1 MRSVLTAAALTLALF
16 AVVSAAGPGYHVV
29 KEIQIGG
36 EGGWDYIIADAAA
49 HRLYVSHATKIVV
62 TDTESGA
69 VVGEIPDLAGV
80 HGFAI
85 AADLGRGF
93 TSNGRSNSSTI
104 VDLKTLKPLGTV
116 AVGANPDSIRYLADR
131 KEVWTINHT
140 AGSITA
146 FDPMTGKVI
155 ATIEVGGTLEEAIE
169 DPGAHRV
176 YVNVEDKGALAVVDT
191 LTHALVATWPM
202 AGCEG
207 PTGLAFDAKNHLLL
221 SACDGRMA
229 VTDSASGRA
238 VTSFPIADGVDGN
251 GFDPSTGL
259 AFASSG
265 TGDADR
271 RPRGR
276 AGSFHGG
283 GDREDAIVGPHDVAR
298 SVDAPRLRAGGDGDT
313 RRERPQPNHAGNDEG
328 ARPGDRAMMPPVES
342 VGYGAALLTTVA
354 FVPQVWKTWRTRSAG
369 DLSTAM
375 LVIFTAGVSLWLV
388 YGLLLGSAPIIAA
401 NVATLALS
409 ALLVALRLRFGRP

>member
-1 MRSVLTAAALTLALF
+1 MRSVLTAAALTLAGF

-140 AGSITA
+140 GGSITA

-221 SACDGRMA
+221 SACDGKMA
-229 VTDSASGRA
+229 ITDSTSGRA
-238 VTSFPIADGVDGN
+238 VTSFPIEDGADGN

-265 TGDADR
+265 TGVLTVA
-271 RPRGR
+271 
-276 AGSFHGG
+276 H
-283 GDREDAIVGPHDVAR
+283 EDA
-298 SVDAPRLRAGGDGDT
+298 
-313 RRERPQPNHAGNDEG
+313 PN
-328 ARPGDRAMMPPVES
+328 RFTVVETVKTQVS
-342 VGYGAALLTTVA
+342 GRTMWLDPTTHRVY
-354 FVPQVWKTWRTRSAG
+354 VP
-369 DLSTAM
+369 
-375 LVIFTAGVSLWLV
+375 
-388 YGLLLGSAPIIAA
+388 
-401 NVATLALS
+401 VATATRGANGRSQITPGTMKVLVLA
-409 ALLVALRLRFGRP
+409 AGQ